1 MDNLT
6 YHQHKMLD
14 KLYGPLEKKDPSTE
28 LSRLSKLYRLHGVYQ
43 EPGYIKERF
52 QVVINSQLNRYLQ
65 SKSQFYHFDYFK
77 AHYKML
83 AGDFIEDNIDANEK
97 DFIDEYIISQQEIID
112 KTFRHL
118 IPIEGEEALE
128 LTQFVD
134 KDFFDDFIRSS
145 KKKIE
150 FLNSLSIDQESASE
164 INYDNPYPLL
174 FISGDIYSKFKDYT
188 SLHII
193 DVISD
198 YSYLFKKLKSLRL
211 IHNCTEK
218 EFMLMVY
225 EEMELISKKA
235 YDKFMVIG
243 RLKSLK
249 NSSSESRLNNFNNIF
264 LD

>member
-6 YHQHKMLD
+6 DYQQRILD
-14 KLYGPLEKKDPSTE
+14 KLYGALEKKDPNIE
-28 LSRLSKLYRLHGVYQ
+28 LIRLSKLYRGHREYQ
-43 EPGYIKERF
+43 EPGYIKEQF
-52 QVVINSQLNRYLQ
+52 QVVINSQLQSYLQ
-65 SKSQFYHFDYFK
+65 SKPKFYNFDSFK
-77 AHYKML
+77 AHYRML

-97 DFIDEYIISQQEIID
+97 DFIVKYINSQQEIID
-112 KTFRHL
+112 KTFRHF

-150 FLNSLSIDQESASE
+150 FLNSLSINQESAPE

-174 FISGDIYSKFKDYT
+174 FISGDIYSKFKEYT

-198 YSYLFKKLKSLRL
+198 YSYLFKTLKSLRL

-225 EEMELISKKA
+225 EEMELISKKT

>member
-6 YHQHKMLD
+6 HHQHKMLD

-28 LSRLSKLYRLHGVYQ
+28 LIRLSKLYKVHSEYQ
-43 EPGYIKERF
+43 EPGYIKEQF
-52 QVVINSQLNRYLQ
+52 QVVINSQLNRCLQ
-65 SKSQFYHFDYFK
+65 SKPQFYHLDYFK
-77 AHYKML
+77 ANYKTL

-97 DFIDEYIISQQEIID
+97 DFMDEYINSQQEIID
-112 KTFRHL
+112 KTFRHF

-150 FLNSLSIDQESASE
+150 FLNSLSIDQESAPE
-164 INYDNPYPLL
+164 INNDNTYPLL

-198 YSYLFKKLKSLRL
+198 YSYLLKKLKSLRL

-218 EFMLMVY
+218 EFMRIVY